1 MTTST
6 WIVLFICCFLCPMT
20 TIMLTSRNKKDKEK
34 TNDMDKEKNN
44 DPRIE

>member
-20 TIMLTSRNKKDKEK
+20 TFIAVNADKKKK
-34 TNDMDKEKNN
+34 KANDMDKEKKEN
-44 DPRIE
+44 

>member
-1 MTTST
+1 
-6 WIVLFICCFLCPMT
+6 MT